1 MGDKLWLYLSMAA
14 GTIALVWAVV
24 LCIRAPKQ
32 DECVFKYEETK
43 TIFGMTFLSIALGYG
58 VEIYKL
64 IDPAVGGEGT
74 GSYGMIAVLGLIAI
88 LMAVYTILYALNQ
101 KIYVYEDGL
110 IVVDALAKAKTV
122 FWEDII
128 SVDKPGMQQAAR
140 FTCRGDFTFKVSGAN
155 KNYKRFM
162 NYLEPKLKEVKGKNL
177 ISQIERNLM

>member
-1 MGDKLWLYLSMAA
+1 MDKLWIYLSLAA
-14 GTIALVWAVV
+14 GTAALLWAVI
-24 LCIRAPKQ
+24 LSIRAPKQ
-32 DECVFKYEETK
+32 EPCVFKYEETK
-43 TIFGMTFLSIALGYG
+43 TIFGMTFLSLLLGYG

-64 IDPAVGGEGT
+64 IDPEVGGTGT
-74 GSYGMIAVLGLIAI
+74 GSYGMIAVVGLMAI

-110 IVVDALAKAKTV
+110 VVVNALAKANTV

-140 FTCRGDFTFKVSGAN
+140 FSCRGDFVFKVSGAN

-162 NYLEPKLKEVKGKNL
+162 NYLEPRLKEVKGKNL